1 MAGAV
6 GWERW
11 RRALL
16 VLGIGVT
23 VFGVLHHIDHV
34 VRGNHSGWPFREEV
48 TPFTF
53 SLLVYALLLPG
64 IYMNLRDRVAAGWWR
79 DPDFVTATQKQTV
92 PVWENLRERGI
103 DAAWWFGR
111 MEDIAT
117 RGRAALTKG
126 ATPQSV
132 EVQEIVDD
140 WVALFARAAGESPT
154 PDFVRRFAQTA
165 PGWVENADDKTRRLR
180 ELLAILDAG
189 DLISSQERVNEL
201 LIAGLGWRAAREAP
215 EGS

>member
-11 RRALL
+11 LRALL

-111 MEDIAT
+111 MEDIAN
-117 RGRAALTKG
+117 RGRAALAKDP
-126 ATPQSV
+126 ASRFLM
-132 EVQEIVDD
+132 ESLNN
-140 WVALFARAAGESPT
+140 ALENKLELMRTAAMLPSRT
-154 PDFVRRFAQTA
+154 
-165 PGWVENADDKTRRLR
+165 
-180 ELLAILDAG
+180 
-189 DLISSQERVNEL
+189 
-201 LIAGLGWRAAREAP
+201 
-215 EGS
+215 